1 MTIQQD
7 QDIQNAVQILKS
19 SGVVGLPTETVYG
32 LAANAFDEVAIKKIF
47 STKKR
52 PFFDPLIVHISHLV
66 QIKSVVREFADLPQ
80 FLAEKFWPGPLT
92 MVLPKGPKISSTITS
107 GLDSVGVRFP
117 KHTMAQKI
125 ISSLGVP
132 VAAPSANLFGK
143 TSPTTAEHVRKEFG
157 ESVFVA
163 DGGACTVGLESTVVG
178 FDENYQIVK
187 IYRPGAITQEQIQ
200 KTLEDFNRKVYVTQ
214 EESKVAPGH
223 LKHHYMP
230 EIPLVA
236 LENINFDAKQICEAL
251 KIPFAEGA
259 SLELSSDA
267 VLAARELYS
276 NLRKASEQNKGFI
289 YVIKNQNQ
297 SGELW
302 TAIWD
307 RLSKAATL
315 KLGDFK

>member
-1 MTIQQD
+1 MTFQQD
-7 QDIQNAVQILKS
+7 QDIQKAVQILKS
-19 SGVVGLPTETVYG
+19 GGVVGLPTETVYG
-32 LAANAFDEVAIKKIF
+32 LAANAFDEKAIKKIF
-47 STKKR
+47 ETKKR

-66 QIKSVVREFADLPQ
+66 QMKSVVKEFTDLPQ

-92 MVLPKGPKISSTITS
+92 MVLPKSLKISSTITS

-125 ISSLGVP
+125 ISSLGAP

-157 ESVFVA
+157 ETVFVA
-163 DGGACTVGLESTVVG
+163 DGGSCTVGLESTVVG

-200 KTLEDFNRKVYVTQ
+200 KVLENFNRKVYVTQ

-230 EIPLVA
+230 NIPLVI
-236 LENINFDAKQICEAL
+236 LEGVDFDAHKICEAL
-251 KIPFAEGA
+251 KILPSEGA
-259 SLELSSDA
+259 KLDLHTDA
-267 VLAARELYS
+267 THAARELYA
-276 NLRKASEQNKGFI
+276 NLRKCAELNKGFI
-289 YVIKNQNQ
+289 YVLKTQDQ

-315 KLGDFK
+315 KLGEIK